1 MALSVYTYYRG
12 APHISI
18 RMVMNNEV
26 LYKSTFDNQKSLV
39 VQCVRY
45 MMEKNLIVLIGEGPL
60 TDDSEWLFIDRPD
73 EKNVSIKELRLRRM
87 FETK

>member
-1 MALSVYTYYRG
+1 MT
-12 APHISI
+12 I
-18 RMVMNNEV
+18 RMIMNNEL

-45 MMEKNLIVLIGEGPL
+45 MMEKNLIVLIGDGPL
-60 TDDSEWLFIDRPD
+60 NDDSEWLFNDRPE

>member
-1 MALSVYTYYRG
+1 
-12 APHISI
+12 
-18 RMVMNNEV
+18 MNNEL
-26 LYKSTFDNQKSLV
+26 LYKSTFDTQKSLV

-45 MMEKNLIVLIGEGPL
+45 MMEKNLIVLIGDGPL
-60 TDDSEWLFIDRPD
+60 NDDSEWLFNDRPE

>member
-1 MALSVYTYYRG
+1 
-12 APHISI
+12 
-18 RMVMNNEV
+18 MNNEV

-60 TDDSEWLFIDRPD
+60 TDDSEWLFNDR
-73 EKNVSIKELRLRRM
+73 SWC
-87 FETK
+87 

>member
-1 MALSVYTYYRG
+1 MT
-12 APHISI
+12 I
-18 RMVMNNEV
+18 RMIMNNEL
-26 LYKSTFDNQKSLV
+26 LYKSTFDTQKSLV

-45 MMEKNLIVLIGEGPL
+45 MMEKNLIVLIGDGPL
-60 TDDSEWLFIDRPD
+60 NDDSEWLFNDRPE

>member
-1 MALSVYTYYRG
+1 MT
-12 APHISI
+12 I
-18 RMVMNNEV
+18 RMIMNNEL
-26 LYKSTFDNQKSLV
+26 LYKSTFDSQKSLV

-45 MMEKNLIVLIGEGPL
+45 MMEKNLIVLIGDGPL
-60 TDDSEWLFIDRPD
+60 NDDSEWLFNDRPE

>member
-45 MMEKNLIVLIGEGPL
+45 MMEKNHIVLIGEGPL
-60 TDDSEWLFIDRPD
+60 TDDSEWLFNDRPD